1 MVEKGPA
8 ESVPRPQRAVD
19 KTGNLTT
26 CGLLRSKTCPEET
39 PNGSRG
45 PLSSKRLRSA
55 DDARESGV

>member
-8 ESVPRPQRAVD
+8 EKRTPATARSRPDGKSHYVRPSSVP
-19 KTGNLTT
+19 NL
-26 CGLLRSKTCPEET
+26 SKET

-45 PLSSKRLRSA
+45 PLSSKTLRSA